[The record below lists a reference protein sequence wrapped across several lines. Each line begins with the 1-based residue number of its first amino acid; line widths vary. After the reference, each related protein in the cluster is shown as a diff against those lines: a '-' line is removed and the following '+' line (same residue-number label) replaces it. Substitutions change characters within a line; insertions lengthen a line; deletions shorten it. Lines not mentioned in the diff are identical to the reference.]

1 MMKDS
6 QFLSAVDSHIV
17 DRISS
22 VNANKQLLQLSAV
35 IHTPRPLLLSP
46 HFSASARLL
55 GDTIGPD
62 CSFRLFSTLTIG
74 LSSVISLLN
83 DDVCRVLRFAVNE
96 VLENLLGTVG
106 VSLLGIQ
113 RRTGDVGGHG
123 VTATEVVLGSS
134 PWVILGGRLNI
145 PDITS
150 VTTQLTGLQGLCNVF
165 GYTDSST
172 SGVDEDSTLLHLAD
186 KSLVDEALGLL
197 VQWAVDSDHITLCNH
212 VLEGLYPADTD
223 LLCGVLWK
231 SVVVEVEEFLAVE
244 WLEPLEHSVTNSTS
258 SNGTNDLVLKIER
271 ESTDVGDVPATGH
284 DLLVSWYK
292 VSEQDQDGHHDVLG
306 HGNDVATGYFAYTD
320 LSFVTGVQVD
330 VVGSDTG
337 SDTEL
342 EVLGSGDELPSQV
355 AGMERGTDVDV
366 GINDLL
372 GKLGVGSLLV

>member
-231 SVVVEVEEFLAVE
+231 SVVVEVEEFL
-244 WLEPLEHSVTNSTS
+244 N
-258 SNGTNDLVLKIER
+258 
-271 ESTDVGDVPATGH
+271 
-284 DLLVSWYK
+284 
-292 VSEQDQDGHHDVLG
+292 EQKQKQFSLG
-306 HGNDVATGYFAYTD
+306 QRSCLCAQ
-320 LSFVTGVQVD
+320 LCS
-330 VVGSDTG
+330 
-337 SDTEL
+337 
-342 EVLGSGDELPSQV
+342 LPCSRM
-355 AGMERGTDVDV
+355 A
-366 GINDLL
+366 
-372 GKLGVGSLLV
+372 